1 MRIDHFSI
9 IVVTDGELKN
19 GKQQRNKNKLGKGG
33 TIQDRASEGF
43 KIDLNSHKFG
53 ILLL

>member
-1 MRIDHFSI
+1 MLGILRIYHFSI
-9 IVVTDGELKN
+9 IVLKN
-19 GKQQRNKNKLGKGG
+19 GKQQWNKKKVGKGG

-43 KIDLNSHKFG
+43 KIDLDSDKFG